1 MTDGPTTFG
10 EGAAITADTNETDRA
25 GVQLCGFRVTRK
37 LGMAFREQPTSDF
50 GVDAQ
55 AETKRN
61 GYPTGRLVGL
71 QIKTG
76 QSWFGEPCTDGWKF
90 RPETKHIQYWL
101 NHSLPI
107 YVLLVDLE
115 SEAVYWQEIS
125 ERTLQ
130 TGPKGGIFVEVP
142 EANAIETARE
152 PWESAADKFAG
163 TAGEDYGDNL
173 GWLAPSTAGIIRGLA
188 VAVPDGHA
196 PLLCAHLAR
205 GRGAP
210 ELTVQTLL
218 TSMPDWLMSLGADG
232 HAALADFAHSHGA
245 HDLAIETLTKGAD
258 RFPDRAL
265 RFTTSAG
272 LIALDLAPDRAR
284 ELLESAR
291 AMSDEFSARI
301 EIGSLL
307 LAHPSTV
314 APVPIPADLD
324 ARLAAVD
331 DDAFVFGFLSAQRA
345 LTGDLNAAVDLAE
358 KAVNLEPDSGQH
370 LSILAHLLT
379 RRSRSAHRRPDD
391 QERAIAAAERA
402 VDQLHQWNGPSEQAL
417 QILLRALV
425 LAGAFSR
432 ILDRALP
439 PPDGRANEREAANP
453 GVIAVAAAAAR
464 ALDRTELADSLIGS
478 LPEGIDKRFAA
489 LQHETARDNLK
500 AARAE
505 WTALLDQ
512 LDEARPEQ
520 LTQAVMRLA
529 DLGVDSSA
537 RLDTLVRDGTITPQV
552 QALARATAAAARD
565 LSSGLPSLRVL
576 SDADDMAALKMIELL
591 TSGGRLDDA
600 HSAALTAYYRFGDP
614 AFLVQAAERLFKLG
628 RATEAQEAAR
638 EAAGH
643 SGLDAFSRRS
653 AHWILAAVAIRE
665 AEAGGNAT
673 IVARSWQQAE
683 HHLTEC
689 VKTAD
694 GLPAYPRDV
703 WNLIQVQL
711 KVGATARAH
720 ATLAEYDPEIR
731 SKQDAALWG
740 AVVETQPGTP
750 EIFARMLDLA
760 SRFDDDP
767 QFSGMLLSTI
777 VARTRDQGQ
786 EPATSADQRVELA
799 QDLRAEAFAA
809 FTRHAEKHGGDSPIR
824 IFQGLTT
831 EDLAAKMKEFLR
843 QDHGPLLDLAEK
855 IRQVRIPYGM
865 LATMTGRPYASL
877 LAQRVLGY
885 FIAGTGSDPE
895 AEADESAATSAR
907 NGDVVV
913 DASALLVSSV
923 LGEFGY
929 ARGQFRTLLTP
940 TSVHQDVTAGR
951 RELDGRSAGSGSVHY
966 DHRTDSLV
974 IREQDV
980 SGHLAALERLGKL
993 EQALER
999 TQPTTA
1005 PPLSTLGEI
1014 GGLAA
1019 EAWLTPIALAK
1030 ERGLPLWSDDVAQ
1043 RNLAR
1048 ECGVRAFGTI
1058 TLQQLRTDESLAAEG
1073 MGDEAYSAV
1082 LETRRAETARA
1093 LGERVV
1099 DLITDVK
1106 IIIEQA
1112 RLEGWDA
1119 PDLAAATVGRPRWWL
1134 LSPAPWKD
1142 LLAILAAARENP
1154 RAADTWRATA
1164 MWGAS
1169 ALAPEDPARMGI
1181 LIAGVCLVGAPAPAS
1196 ATDIVNALRA
1206 GSSIAVQAKARP
1218 PADFLV
1224 LAAAELAAAGVLAHP
1239 PALIAEVLSSIRGGT
1254 QDESAP
1260 NGGTP
1265 ESPG

>member
-1 MTDGPTTFG
+1 
-10 EGAAITADTNETDRA
+10 
-25 GVQLCGFRVTRK
+25 
-37 LGMAFREQPTSDF
+37 MAFREQDTSDF

-55 AETKRN
+55 AESKRD
-61 GYPTGRLVGL
+61 GYTTGRLVGL

-76 QSWFGEPCTDGWKF
+76 PSWFEEPCEGGWRF
-90 RPETKHIQYWL
+90 RPKKKHIPYWL

-107 YVLLVDLE
+107 YVLLVDLDA
-115 SEAVYWQEIS
+115 EAVYWQEIS

-130 TGPKGGIFVEVP
+130 TGSRGGIFVEVP
-142 EANAIETARE
+142 EANVIETARE
-152 PWESAADKFAG
+152 AWESAADKFAR

-173 GWLAPSTAGIIRGLA
+173 NRLAPSTAGIIRGLA
-188 VAVPDGHA
+188 AEMSGDHA
-196 PLLCAHLAR
+196 ALLCAHLAR

-210 ELTVQTLL
+210 QLTVQTLL
-218 TSMPDWLMSLGADG
+218 TGMPQWLVSLGADG
-232 HAALADFAHSHGA
+232 HAALADFAHSHSA
-245 HDLAIETLTKGAD
+245 DDLAIEVLIEGAD
-258 RFPDRAL
+258 RFPHRAL
-265 RFTTSAG
+265 RFTTTAG
-272 LIALDLAPDRAR
+272 LIALHSAPDRAR
-284 ELLESAR
+284 ELLQSAR
-291 AMSDEFSARI
+291 AMSPEFSARI
-301 EIGSLL
+301 EIGFLL
-307 LAHPSTV
+307 LAHPLAAT
-314 APVPIPADLD
+314 PVPVPADLA

-331 DDAFVFGFLSAQRA
+331 DDAFVSGFLSAQRA
-345 LTGDLNAAVDLAE
+345 LVGDLNAAVDLAE
-358 KAVNLEPDSGQH
+358 KAVALEPDSWQH
-370 LSILAHLLT
+370 LISLAHLLT
-379 RRSRSAHRRPDD
+379 RRSRSAQRRPDD
-391 QERAIAAAERA
+391 QERAIAVAERA
-402 VDQLHQWNGPSEQAL
+402 VDQLHQWNGPSGQAL
-417 QILLRALV
+417 QTLLRALA
-425 LAGAFSR
+425 LAGTFTK

-439 PPDGRANEREAANP
+439 PPDGRATEREAASAE
-453 GVIAVAAAAAR
+453 VIAVAAAAAR
-464 ALDRTELADSLIGS
+464 ALDRPELADSLIGS
-478 LPEGIDKRFAA
+478 LPGGIDKRFALLRHNA
-489 LQHETARDNLK
+489 PRDDPG

-505 WTALLDQ
+505 WTALLDL
-512 LDEARPEQ
+512 LDETRPEQ
-520 LTQAVMRLA
+520 LVQAVMRLA
-529 DLGVDSSA
+529 DLGTDKSA
-537 RLDTLVRDGTITPQV
+537 RLDTLVRDDTITPQV

-565 LSSGLPSLRVL
+565 LSSGLSALRVL
-576 SDADDMAALKMIELL
+576 SDKDDMAALKMIELL
-591 TSGGRLDDA
+591 TAADQLDDA
-600 HSAALTAYYRFGDP
+600 QSAALTAYSRFGDP

-628 RATEAQEAAR
+628 RADEAQEAAR

-653 AHWILAAVAIRE
+653 AHWILAAVAIR
-665 AEAGGNAT
+665 AADAGGSAIT
-673 IVARSWQQAE
+673 VAQSWQRAE
-683 HHLTEC
+683 QHLTEC

-694 GLPAYPRDV
+694 GLLANPRDV

-711 KVGATARAH
+711 KLGAIARAQ
-720 ATLAEYDPEIR
+720 ATLATHDPEIR
-731 SKQDAALWG
+731 SKQDAGLWA
-740 AVVETQPGTP
+740 AVVLTQPGTA
-750 EIFARMLDLA
+750 EVFARMLDLA
-760 SRFDDDP
+760 DRFDDDP
-767 QFSGMLLSTI
+767 QFSGMLLSAV

-786 EPATSADQRVELA
+786 EPATLADERVEVTK
-799 QDLRAEAFAA
+799 DLRSQAFAA

-877 LAQRVLGY
+877 LAQRALGY

-940 TSVHQDVTAGR
+940 ASVQQDVTAGR
-951 RELDGRSAGSGSVHY
+951 RELDGRSAGSGSVYY
-966 DHRTDSLV
+966 DHGTDSLV

-999 TQPTTA
+999 TQPTIA

-1014 GGLAA
+1014 GDLEA

-1030 ERGLPLWSDDVAQ
+1030 ERGLALWSDDVAQ

-1082 LETRRAETARA
+1082 LETRLAETARA

-1099 DLITDVK
+1099 DLITEVK

-1142 LLAILAAARENP
+1142 LLAILAAAGEDP

-1169 ALAPEDPARMGI
+1169 ALAPDDPARMGI

-1196 ATDIVNALRA
+1196 AADIVSALRT

-1254 QDESAP
+1254 QDESPAP
-1260 NGGTP
+1260 N
-1265 ESPG
+1265 